1 MTTSK
6 PIALVTGGSRGI
18 GRAIVEE
25 LSETHDVIGTYN
37 SNRVAAESV
46 AAATGAIM
54 LPCQL
59 RNIDSCHRLLQSVKQ
74 RFPTIHLLVNNA
86 AMGSRERLDM
96 LDATPDSLDEI
107 LATNLKGPYFLTQ
120 QVARWMLAERSG
132 RIVFMGSI
140 SSFTASVNRADYC
153 MSKAALSM
161 AVKLFAS
168 RLAADGIPVFEIQP
182 GIIRTDMIA
191 PAMALYE
198 EKISQGLL
206 PQRRMGEPVDVAN
219 AIRAIADGKL
229 DYCTGQVIHVD
240 GGFHLR
246 IL

>member
-25 LSETHDVIGTYN
+25 LCETHDVIGTYN

-59 RNIDSCHRLLQSVKQ
+59 GNIDSCHRLLESVKQ

-132 RIVFMGSI
+132 RIVFISSI

-168 RLAADGIPVFEIQP
+168 RLASDGIPVFEIQP

-191 PAMALYE
+191 PAMASYE

>member
-25 LSETHDVIGTYN
+25 LCETHDVIGTYN

-59 RNIDSCHRLLQSVKQ
+59 GNIDSCHRLLESVKQ

-132 RIVFMGSI
+132 RIVFISSI

-191 PAMALYE
+191 PAMASYE

>member
-6 PIALVTGGSRGI
+6 PVALVTGGSRGI

-25 LSETHDVIGTYN
+25 LCETHDVIGTYN

-59 RNIDSCHRLLQSVKQ
+59 GNIDSCHRLLQSVKQ

-132 RIVFMGSI
+132 RIVFIGSI

-168 RLAADGIPVFEIQP
+168 RLASDGIPVFEIQP

-191 PAMALYE
+191 PAMASYE